1 MLIAYQLVQNC
12 CTLLVCICAFRQSL
26 QLSHRSSRYE
36 EHRFQLFRI
45 WEFYNCL
52 GILHTVELWGA
63 PCGCDSDISQLL
75 NQTVS
80 RKYLMMTTST
90 RKGRH
95 WDVSKTCL
103 RLRVLKKWGGVYQ
116 QGMVDVLDISISKLL
131 GWIILTG
138 WVLEMQ
144 EAGRQI
150 SLLTLPSWSTL
161 DCLTSWT
168 SWNNKT
174 PKLGTPS
181 STQDHA

>member
-1 MLIAYQLVQNC
+1 MKNK
-12 CTLLVCICAFRQSL
+12 
-26 QLSHRSSRYE
+26 
-36 EHRFQLFRI
+36 LFRI

-52 GILHTVELWGA
+52 GILLTVELWGA
-63 PCGCDSDISQLL
+63 PCGCDSDISQFL
-75 NQTVS
+75 NQTMS

-95 WDVSKTCL
+95 CNALRWVKRCL
-103 RLRVLKKWGGVYQ
+103 RFRDLKSWGGLYW
-116 QGMVDVLDISISKLL
+116 QGMVDVFDISISKLL
-131 GWIILTG
+131 RWIILTG

-168 SWNNKT
+168 SWNNCT
-174 PKLGTPS
+174 GQNPQTE
-181 STQDHA
+181 ST